1 MTVVAGCGS
10 VPDEDLSVARLG
22 VLAALREGDAGLAY
36 RLVLRL
42 MDAGYPM
49 PVILDGVLAPIQ
61 CETGQHWEAGDATIS
76 EEHASTA
83 AIETLVSI
91 LGGAFD
97 QPAEAHLVVVVCA
110 EGDTHSL
117 PARMASAVL
126 AYAGY
131 RTLFLGTS
139 VPADDLAEH
148 LASIEA
154 DTLVVSCTRAAN
166 LLGARACVAAGHRV
180 EIPVVVGG
188 RAFGDRGDRW
198 IRIGADAYADSLPS
212 LTELLQTWQPSP
224 GVAESR
230 VQTVPPSVEALV
242 ANRFMIAGAVFD
254 AISERVVGNHRLVSS
269 TAEELVDSL
278 AVAVYLADADLL
290 ADQARWHASV
300 FERRIGLAV
309 NADHLLSALAD
320 AVAVTTPDEGLI
332 DAARRIVDER

>member
-1 MTVVAGCGS
+1 MTVVAGCRS

-22 VLAALREGDAGLAY
+22 VLAALRQGDAGLAY
-36 RLVLRL
+36 QLVVGL
-42 MDAGYPM
+42 MDDGYPM
-49 PVILDGVLAPIQ
+49 PAILDGVLAPIQ
-61 CETGQHWEAGDATIS
+61 CETGQRWEEGDATIS

-91 LGGAFD
+91 LGGTFD
-97 QPAEAHLVVVVCA
+97 QPAEADLVVVACA

-148 LASIEA
+148 LASVGA

-180 EIPVVVGG
+180 GIPVAVGG
-188 RAFGDRGDRW
+188 RAFGDSGDRW
-198 IRIGADAYADSLPS
+198 VRIGADAHADTLPS
-212 LTELLQTWQPSP
+212 LTELLQTWEPSP
-224 GVAESR
+224 GLAESR
-230 VQTVPPSVEALV
+230 VQPVSPLVEALA
-242 ANRFMIAGAVFD
+242 ANRFMIAGAVAD
-254 AISERVVGNHRLVSS
+254 AISKPVVGNHRLVWS
-269 TAEELVDSL
+269 TAEELVDCL

-290 ADQARWHASV
+290 AGQARSYASAL
-300 FERRIGLAV
+300 EGRIGLAV
-309 NADHLLSALAD
+309 TADQVLSALAD
-320 AVAVTTPDEGLI
+320 AAAVAMPDDGLI
-332 DAARRIVDER
+332 DAARQIVDEG

>member
-1 MTVVAGCGS
+1 M
-10 VPDEDLSVARLG
+10 PDEDLSVARLG
-22 VLAALREGDAGLAY
+22 VMAALREGDAGLAY
-36 RLVLRL
+36 GLVLRL
-42 MDAGYPM
+42 MDAGYEM
-49 PVILDGVLAPIQ
+49 PAILDGVLAPIQ

-97 QPAEAHLVVVVCA
+97 QPAGADLVVVVCA

-117 PARMASAVL
+117 PARMASALL

-139 VPADDLAEH
+139 VPAEDLAEY

-180 EIPVVVGG
+180 GIPVVVGG
-188 RAFGDRGDRW
+188 RAFGDSGDRW
-198 IRIGADAYADSLPS
+198 ERIGADAYADRLPA
-212 LTELLQTWQPSP
+212 LTELLQTWQPAP
-224 GVAESR
+224 GR
-230 VQTVPPSVEALV
+230 VEPLVQAVPPSVEAMV
-242 ANRFMIAGAVFD
+242 ANRFGIAGAVSD
-254 AISERVVGNHRLVSS
+254 AITERVVGNRRLVSS
-269 TAEELVDSL
+269 TAEGLVDSL
-278 AVAVYLADADLL
+278 AVAVYLGDADLL
-290 ADQARWHASV
+290 AGEARRLAGRV
-300 FERRIGLAV
+300 ERQIGLPV
-309 NADHLLSALAD
+309 TADHVLSALAD
-320 AVAVTTPDEGLI
+320 AVAVAVAVPTPDDGVI